1 MKYSDLPLQRTQSWK
16 SVYDGAIS
24 GSDYSVNLDRINE
37 ARNAI
42 LDRAEEILTHPSTDE
57 RRALNDALRTLR
69 MLEQTA
75 IRGRKVV

>member
-1 MKYSDLPLQRTQSWK
+1 MKYTDFPPQRTDSWK
-16 SVYDGAIS
+16 RVYEGAIS
-24 GSDYSVNLDRINE
+24 DSDYSVKLDRIAD

-42 LDRAEEILTHPSTDE
+42 LDRAEEILTHPSSHE

-75 IRGRKVV
+75 VRGRKVA